1 MQDRVKELEASVESR
16 DKDTREATSGR
27 RLGGPLQEAEAS
39 YLREQTL
46 KEEVR
51 GSRRSLG

>member
-16 DKDTREATSGR
+16 DKDSREATSGR

-46 KEEVR
+46 KEEVG
-51 GSRRSLG
+51 GSRRSMC